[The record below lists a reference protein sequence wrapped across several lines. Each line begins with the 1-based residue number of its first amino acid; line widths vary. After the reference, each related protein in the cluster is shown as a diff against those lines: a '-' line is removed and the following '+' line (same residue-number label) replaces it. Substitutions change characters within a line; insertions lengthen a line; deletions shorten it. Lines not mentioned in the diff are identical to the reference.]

1 MFIDLL
7 YHPLVT
13 VMAADLVRA
22 ARSENDCEPER
33 LRLDNYKMKMSRYLF
48 TVQNNVFLLACSKS

>member
-7 YHPLVT
+7 YHPPVT

-33 LRLDNYKMKMSRYLF
+33 LRLDNYK
-48 TVQNNVFLLACSKS
+48 NENVKIFIHCTEQHFPISM

>member
-7 YHPLVT
+7 YHPPVT

-33 LRLDNYKMKMSRYLF
+33 LRLDQL
-48 TVQNNVFLLACSKS
+48 